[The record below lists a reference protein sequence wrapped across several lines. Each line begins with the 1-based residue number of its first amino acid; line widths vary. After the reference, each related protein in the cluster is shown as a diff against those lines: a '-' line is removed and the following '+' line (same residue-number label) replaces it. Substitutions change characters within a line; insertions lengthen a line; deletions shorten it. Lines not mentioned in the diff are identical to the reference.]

1 MTHRPR
7 VPYDVWR
14 QTLPTPMSKQVALKF
29 ANFSRAVQTEGAKLI
44 DGVWHVYA
52 DAPDPRNKCRSGML
66 SVSQYAERE
75 GISRS
80 NAHWRLSRL
89 SPPPVRSRIIG
100 VSGRH
105 RTSISIPIDA
115 VYTPGVGGRP
125 RMPVGVRRGE
135 TKRKNGKT

>member
-29 ANFSRAVQTEGAKLI
+29 ANFSRAVQTEGAKMI
-44 DGVWHVYA
+44 CGVWHVYA
-52 DAPDPRNKCRSGML
+52 DAPDPRIKRISGML

-75 GISRS
+75 GISRA
-80 NAHWRLSRL
+80 NAHWRLHRL
-89 SPPPVRSRIIG
+89 SPPPVRRRVIG
-100 VSGRH
+100 VSGRC
-105 RTSISIPIDA
+105 RISISIPIDA

-125 RMPVGVRRGE
+125 RMPVGVRRG
-135 TKRKNGKT
+135 KAKK